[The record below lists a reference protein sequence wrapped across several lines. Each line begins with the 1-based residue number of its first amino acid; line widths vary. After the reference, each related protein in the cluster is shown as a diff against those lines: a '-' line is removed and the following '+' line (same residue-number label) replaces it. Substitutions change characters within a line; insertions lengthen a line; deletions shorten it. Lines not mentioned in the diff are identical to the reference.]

1 MLPFAPTFDYDAPT
15 DVDTAVRLLAREGA
29 VALAGGTDLLPS
41 MKHGLFT
48 PRHVVSLA
56 RIPELRAVSA
66 LPDGGVALGAC
77 LTLRDVQRST
87 LVQTQWPALA
97 AACRTV
103 GTSTIQAMGT
113 LGGNVLLD
121 TRCVYY
127 NQPEGW
133 RQSIGYCLKKSG
145 SVCHVAPKGRGC
157 YAAHSADT
165 VPALWL
171 YDAQVELAGPD
182 GRRTVRVADLYAE
195 DGMQHLKLRRGE
207 VLVALRLPPP
217 SAPVV
222 HRKART
228 RAAIDYG
235 WLLVA
240 VSRDTSG
247 AYRAVVSAV
256 GSAPVELRADSAE
269 ALAEAAFRGVQP
281 LATHLL
287 PAPYR
292 KKMVRVEVRRAAE
305 ALA

>member
-1 MLPFAPTFDYDAPT
+1 MLPFAPDFDHAAP
-15 DVDTAVRLLAREGA
+15 DTVEEAVRLLSTEGA
-29 VALAGGTDLLPS
+29 MPIAGGTDLLPS
-41 MKHGLFT
+41 MKHGLFQ
-48 PRHVVSLA
+48 PRLLVSLA
-56 RIPELRAVSA
+56 RIAELRAVQA
-66 LPDGGVALGAC
+66 LPDGSVAIGAG
-77 LTLRDVQRST
+77 LTLREVARNP
-87 LVQTQWPALA
+87 LVRKSWPALA
-97 AACRTV
+97 DACRTV

-121 TRCVYY
+121 TRCLYY

-133 RQSIGYCLKKSG
+133 RESIGYCLKKDG
-145 SVCHVAPKGRGC
+145 SMCHVAPKGRGC

-171 YDAQVELAGPD
+171 YGALAELAGPD
-182 GRRTVRVADLYAE
+182 GRRAVRVQDLYAD
-195 DGMQHLKLRRGE
+195 DGMRHLKLQRGE

-217 SAPVV
+217 TAPVV
-222 HRKART
+222 HRKSRT

-240 VSRDTSG
+240 ASRDPSG
-247 AYRAVVSAV
+247 MYQAVVSAV
-256 GSAPVELRADSAE
+256 GSAPVEVTGSSAE
-269 ALAEAAFRGVQP
+269 DLAESAFRAVQP

-305 ALA
+305 SLG